1 MSPTDCNLR
10 FCAQFSSTM
19 QAVIDLGDDA
29 DVMESSPH
37 APTPPPT
44 CLICMDE
51 LPRAMNGVPGKRRQ
65 KTVYKPDD
73 CWRLRC
79 GHFYCVGCLSGWIE
93 SKIDERKVPIVCASL
108 DCAREVRPPHVAAVL
123 SSTVFEKFSELVT
136 AKAFE
141 AESMYCPNKECS
153 QVFVKPTFNA
163 GQEKTTCLFCKTKLC
178 LRCQVAWHDGLECD
192 QYKRMVA
199 AGGDS
204 DEAQLHQ
211 LKEKFKW
218 KQCPKCNV
226 LVERSIGCNYM
237 RCNCGEP
244 FCYACGT
251 SYAEKTPSP
260 GNPHGKPGCNC
271 GLYPPTAPNPAG
283 GIQGAMAGALDAL
296 RRQMLH
302 LPAAAADLVQRR
314 MEGYRIPIEFEN
326 ILRRHL
332 PQEMQQHRDAP
343 LHHNLHLGRNNI
355 IQHHLPHPIA
365 AVVPGLLAAAARPPR
380 AQVLVNGEKVGK
392 KLGLNW

>member
-1 MSPTDCNLR
+1 MHVSAMCTARYDR
-10 FCAQFSSTM
+10 TSTM

-29 DVMESSPH
+29 DVMESSPP

-237 RCNCGEP
+237 RCNW
-244 FCYACGT
+244 YAHV
-251 SYAEKTPSP
+251 SS
-260 GNPHGKPGCNC
+260 
-271 GLYPPTAPNPAG
+271 
-283 GIQGAMAGALDAL
+283 ISIS
-296 RRQMLH
+296 RRLS
-302 LPAAAADLVQRR
+302 
-314 MEGYRIPIEFEN
+314 
-326 ILRRHL
+326 
-332 PQEMQQHRDAP
+332 
-343 LHHNLHLGRNNI
+343 
-355 IQHHLPHPIA
+355 
-365 AVVPGLLAAAARPPR
+365 
-380 AQVLVNGEKVGK
+380 
-392 KLGLNW
+392 